1 MRISDLAHLTGVSI
15 RSLRHYE
22 QKGLLR
28 PRRLENSYRDY
39 DEGAIEQV
47 RVIQFY
53 LGLGLN
59 TNEIKRVVNCKG
71 QHIWEGDHTTCADRL
86 IALYEKK
93 MQTIDDEMQV
103 LAEIKARLL
112 GRIRWIQE
120 GKKQVLQEQL

>member
-1 MRISDLAHLTGVSI
+1 MRISELAHLTGVSI

-22 QKGLLR
+22 LKGLIR
-28 PRRLENSYRDY
+28 PRRLANSYRDY
-39 DEGAIEQV
+39 DESAIDQV

-59 TNEIKRVVNCKG
+59 TDEIKRIVNCKG
-71 QHIWEGDHTTCADRL
+71 QHVWEVDNAVCAEGL

-103 LAEIKARLL
+103 LAGIKARLL
-112 GRIRWIQE
+112 GRIRWMQ
-120 GKKQVLQEQL
+120 GGNVVRQ